1 LLVTFFY
8 LKDNITDR
16 FANFIYT
23 NTQIMRFIIILL
35 AATFAPTHS
44 SAQFL
49 NKLKQKAEQ
58 KAEQALDKKLGLGQ
72 SNNSSNNQ
80 NSSSTNA
87 GSNSGGS
94 DGGTRY
100 GKSNP
105 SNKGGGGLVS
115 APPDVNQNL
124 ADAEAAYKKGTF
136 GDARYSIQQ
145 AILGVELEIGNQ
157 ILKSLPETVAGLKK
171 DETQDEVSSNG
182 FGWAGLTIQ
191 RKYLDDKDKQ
201 LTFIIANN
209 AAWMAA
215 NNAYMNMGGM
225 AQQTNGQQNW
235 KQTKFKGNRAIIEYS
250 ESSGYKL
257 SAPIGQSSL
266 LVFEGINFKTEP
278 DFMKAANE
286 IDADSIKKQLGEQ

>member
-1 LLVTFFY
+1 
-8 LKDNITDR
+8 
-16 FANFIYT
+16 
-23 NTQIMRFIIILL
+23 MRGLIILL
-35 AATFAPTHS
+35 IATFIAINS

-58 KAEQALDKKLGLGQ
+58 KAEKALDKKLGLGQ
-72 SNNSSNNQ
+72 EENKNSGNNQ
-80 NSSSTNA
+80 NSSGT
-87 GSNSGGS
+87 NSGNS
-94 DGGTRY
+94 TSEGGARY

-115 APPDVNQNL
+115 APPDVKQNL
-124 ADAEAAYKKGTF
+124 DDAEASYKKGTY
-136 GDARYSIQQ
+136 GEARYSIQQ

-157 ILKSLPETVAGLKK
+157 ILKSLPDAVAGLKK

-191 RKYLDDKDKQ
+191 RKYLDNNDKQ
-201 LTFIIANN
+201 LTFLIANN

-215 NNAYMNMGGM
+215 VNTYMNMGGM

-257 SAPIGQSSL
+257 SVPIGQSSL
-266 LVFEGINFKTEP
+266 LIFEGVNFNTEP

-286 IDADSIKKQLGEQ
+286 IDAEAIKKQLGEQ